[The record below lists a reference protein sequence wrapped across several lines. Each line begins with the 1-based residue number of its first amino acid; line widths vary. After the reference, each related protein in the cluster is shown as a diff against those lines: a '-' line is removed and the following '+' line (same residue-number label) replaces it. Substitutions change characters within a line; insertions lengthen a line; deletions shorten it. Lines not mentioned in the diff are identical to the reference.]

1 MCLLAFS
8 LAQHPRY
15 ALLLAANRDEFF
27 ARAAAPLAWW
37 PGDQWLGGRDLQ
49 AGGSWLVL
57 DRGGRLA
64 MLTNVREPGRE
75 LAGLASRGEL
85 PLLALQGADA
95 LALAAEPRNGFNL
108 LQIDSLA
115 ASARWTSN
123 RPQPRGADLGPGLYG
138 LSNAALDT
146 PWPKLQR
153 LKQGVAAALES
164 DAPEAALLAALA
176 DAEPADDDLLP
187 DTGIGLARERQL
199 SSSFIRIAGIDGQ
212 AIYGTRCSTLVI
224 AERDGQGL
232 QIRVIERRFGSDGE
246 VAGESRESFSCEG

>member
-8 LAQHPRY
+8 LAQHPRH

-37 PGDQWLGGRDLQ
+37 PDGELLGGRDLQ

-75 LAGLASRGEL
+75 QAGLASRGDL
-85 PLLALQGADA
+85 PLRALQGGDA

-123 RPQPRGADLGPGLYG
+123 RPQPRGLDLGPGLYG

-153 LKQGVAAALES
+153 LKTRLAAALDEN
-164 DAPEAALLAALA
+164 DPEAALFTALG
-176 DAEPADDDLLP
+176 DGEPAPDSQLP
-187 DTGIGLARERQL
+187 DTGIGLDRERQL
-199 SSSFIRIAGIDGQ
+199 SSSFIRIAGADGR
-212 AIYGTRCSTLVI
+212 AVYGTRCSTVVI
-224 AERDGQGL
+224 AEREGQGL
-232 QIRVIERRFGSDGE
+232 HIRVIERRFGAEGDIQ
-246 VAGESRESFSCEG
+246 GESRETFSCG